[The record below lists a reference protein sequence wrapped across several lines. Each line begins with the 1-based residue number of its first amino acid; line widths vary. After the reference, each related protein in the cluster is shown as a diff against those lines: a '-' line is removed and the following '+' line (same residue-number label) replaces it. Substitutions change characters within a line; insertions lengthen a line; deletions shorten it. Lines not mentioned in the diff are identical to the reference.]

1 MYCSNMCFYY
11 CYLFHITDKKTLLF
25 SGFIKSLYFVH
36 KECRFDVSI
45 FFTKVSCI
53 QILGYQFA
61 ILGRENN
68 TKIRKLDLF
77 VITIPRV
84 SVDVAVSESSDAELL
99 QLLFILTT

>member
-45 FFTKVSCI
+45 FFHESMLHSNSRLPV
-53 QILGYQFA
+53 
-61 ILGRENN
+61 